1 MLSLTSFLALN
12 SLLRLSLFFFSVNT
26 NAIKEHNITI
36 SNAWR
41 RVEKRYR
48 VHPSSLF
55 LDDINDDDDDEKEEE
70 DSFFHPLIA
79 RALLFYSFALFFITR
94 LIVSNTNYCFCVT
107 NKNEKQLEKLQNI
120 IESVRD
126 DDDAS
131 HAYRDRK
138 RKEVRKKKSSSR
150 DVGFVASKHTRT
162 RIFFKHRR
170 KHKL

>member
-36 SNAWR
+36 SNAWK

-55 LDDINDDDDDEKEEE
+55 FDDINDDDDDDDEKEEE

-79 RALLFYSFALFFITR
+79 RALLFYSSALFFIK
-94 LIVSNTNYCFCVT
+94 INCFGHKLFVT
-107 NKNEKQLEKLQNI
+107 KKKTVGKT
-120 IESVRD
+120 SKTHRKHARRG

-131 HAYRDRK
+131 QRAYRDAGGEQRG
-138 RKEVRKKKSSSR
+138 KKK
-150 DVGFVASKHTRT
+150 
-162 RIFFKHRR
+162 IFFHGTFILCVKTHAHAHFF
-170 KHKL
+170 KTQT

>member
-26 NAIKEHNITI
+26 NAIKEHNTTI

-55 LDDINDDDDDEKEEE
+55 LDDINDDDDEKEEE
-70 DSFFHPLIA
+70 DRFFHPLIA
-79 RALLFYSFALFFITR
+79 RALLFYSSALFFITR
-94 LIVSNTNYCFCVT
+94 LIVSNTKLLFLCVT
-107 NKNEKQLEKLQNI
+107 SDKTVGKLRNI
-120 IESVRD
+120 VESVRD

-131 HAYRDRK
+131 Q
-138 RKEVRKKKSSSR
+138 RKEGKKNLLPGTLVLLR
-150 DVGFVASKHTRT
+150 QNTRARAFFFNTDV
-162 RIFFKHRR
+162 

>member
-55 LDDINDDDDDEKEEE
+55 LDDINDDDDD
-70 DSFFHPLIA
+70 
-79 RALLFYSFALFFITR
+79 
-94 LIVSNTNYCFCVT
+94 
-107 NKNEKQLEKLQNI
+107 
-120 IESVRD
+120 D
-126 DDDAS
+126 DDD
-131 HAYRDRK
+131 DD
-138 RKEVRKKKSSSR
+138 E
-150 DVGFVASKHTRT
+150 
-162 RIFFKHRR
+162 
-170 KHKL
+170 